1 MWPREAYMDLLFYTA
16 ATAYFIFKD
25 FYIRKC

>member
-1 MWPREAYMDLLFYTA
+1 MWPREAYIDLLFYTA

-25 FYIRKC
+25 FYL

>member
-1 MWPREAYMDLLFYTA
+1 MWPKEAYMDLLFYTA

-25 FYIRKC
+25 FYI

>member
-1 MWPREAYMDLLFYTA
+1 MWPKQAYMDLLFYTA

-25 FYIRKC
+25 FYI